1 MRIILIIGRNGL
13 SEIIAETLLQ
23 AVKAVELS
31 TSMKLDVEIM
41 QDEEVV
47 YPVIKIND
55 LSPIVVKSPPDI
67 RDLVRIIRANVEIR
81 ELVQDA
87 EIPSTPRGQ
96 AISKAVP
103 DSMNAFEY
111 F

>member
-1 MRIILIIGRNGL
+1 MRIILIIGGNGL
-13 SEIIAETLLQ
+13 SEITAETLLQ
-23 AVKAVELS
+23 AIKAVELS
-31 TSMKLDVEIM
+31 TGVKLDVEII

-81 ELVQDA
+81 ELVQDT
-87 EIPSTPRGQ
+87 EIPTTSRSQ
-96 AISKAVP
+96 AISKA
-103 DSMNAFEY
+103 SSS
-111 F
+111 